1 MTGIAQFLIILR
13 GLRPLKMTKKLR
25 DFPAPT
31 IRLYLL
37 ALSIT
42 AALALG
48 MLAPA
53 FVGMAIAG
61 ALALLAACFADYSA
75 ALRPTDFALE
85 RRHHPRLYLAADNPI
100 DLGVAN
106 RGRRA
111 LELRLRDTPPSAFR
125 SSTLFMDGTV
135 APAETQT
142 FRYTTRPTARGI
154 YRFGTITARWAT
166 PLGLLWRQR
175 TLDADEE
182 VSVYPNLLE
191 VEKYDLLARRGL
203 LREMGLRT
211 TRYIDRG
218 TEFESLREYQ
228 PDDDFR
234 RINWKATARR
244 HRPIT
249 ALHETERSQ
258 RLLVMLDLGRMMLTR
273 IGDLTRLDLAVNAS
287 LLLCYVALRRG
298 DRVGLLSFA
307 DGIHSYSPPRS
318 GRSHFYRIVEQLYAV
333 RAQPVESDYVE
344 AFGRLRSDLRG
355 RSLVVLFTDIGEPD
369 VARTIALN
377 LALLARHHLPLAVTL
392 SDPVVQERAEIVPDT
407 GRDLYEKVVAGR
419 LIEERSAVLEQLH
432 RAGVL
437 TVDAPADR
445 LAPSTINRYLEL
457 KERALL

>member
-1 MTGIAQFLIILR
+1 
-13 GLRPLKMTKKLR
+13 
-25 DFPAPT
+25 
-31 IRLYLL
+31 
-37 ALSIT
+37 
-42 AALALG
+42 

-53 FVGMAIAG
+53 FVGVAAAG
-61 ALALLAACFADYSA
+61 AVALLTACLADYSVA
-75 ALRPTDFALE
+75 VRPAEIEVE
-85 RRHHPRLYLAADNPI
+85 RRHHSRLYLAADNAI
-100 DLGVAN
+100 ELAVAN
-106 RGRRA
+106 RGRR
-111 LELRLRDTPPSAFR
+111 ELDVRLRDTPPAAFR
-125 SSTLFMDGTV
+125 SSTLFVGGTV
-135 APAETQT
+135 RAGETEV
-142 FRYTTRPTARGI
+142 FRYTTRPAARGL
-154 YRFGTITARWAT
+154 YQFGTITARWAT

-175 TLDADEE
+175 TIEAAEE
-182 VSVYPNLLE
+182 IAVYPNLLE

-298 DRVGLLSFA
+298 DRVGLMSFA
-307 DGIHSYSPPRS
+307 DGVHSYSPPRS
-318 GRSHFYRIVEQLYAV
+318 GRGHFYRIVEQLYAV

-355 RSLVVLFTDIGEPD
+355 RSLIALFTDIGEPD
-369 VARTIALN
+369 VAATIARN
-377 LALLARHHLPLAVTL
+377 LALLARQHLPLAVTL
-392 SDPVVQERAEIVPDT
+392 SDPVVRERAEVVPDT
-407 GRDLYEKVVAGR
+407 GRDLYEKVVAAR
-419 LIEERSAVLEQLH
+419 LLDERGTVLEQLH

-437 TVDAPADR
+437 TVDAPADQ